1 MQVKDPIYTK
11 LCNVHLCKFIVLS
24 TVVVL
29 VSALCCDIK
38 MTENCDKSEKKRA
51 RKLIQKQKQRQR
63 AKMQPP
69 LHEVCGEINEY
80 KREDK

>member
-11 LCNVHLCKFIVLS
+11 LCNVHLRKFIVLS

-29 VSALCCDIK
+29 ASALCCDIK
-38 MTENCDKSEKKRA
+38 MTENCDESEKKTA
-51 RKLIQKQKQRQR
+51 RKLVQKRKQRQR

-69 LHEVCGEINEY
+69 PHEVCGEINEY
-80 KREDK
+80 EGEDK